1 MIASRVL
8 PLLLLVAGS
17 ALSQEIRYIDLT
29 AIKQRAELRYP
40 PAPPVECEKGTVR
53 SSGGYGGVSV
63 GDGAPDWRDPH
74 ALEVELLRVS
84 PADVDPAEPFEAE
97 FRVLNT
103 GRAPIDIPVS
113 PHLSDLQ
120 PSDASLDFTYFS
132 LALVAEVAAEPE
144 GPAVSSLGFVEL
156 YGSPDQDGTMV
167 VLKPG
172 EWIRV
177 TANIKLQPRS
187 WPMEQGSAR
196 FRGEFWLRKNTFHP
210 HPGGKFI
217 EIHNLYPNRAPTKW
231 LPAQLTFHPKSEM
244 PSAVF
249 LPVQSNDAKD
259 LGPGKLLVA
268 SRGLADPNF
277 AKTVIL
283 LVHFDDHGV
292 VGLILNRRTEIPLSR
307 VLEEFEGAKDRS
319 DPAYLGGPVEIPSA
333 FALFRSPAKI
343 EGAER
348 VFSRV
353 YLISTKALFEQTLA
367 ARPDPEVFHVYLGY
381 AGWTNDQLRREV
393 ELGGWFIFP
402 ADTAAVF
409 NSDPGSLW
417 PEMIRKT
424 ELKFA
429 GSQPANFGTW

>member
-1 MIASRVL
+1 MFTEYPVRDTIIETKEPDIFVTEAVIS
-8 PLLLLVAGS
+8 
-17 ALSQEIRYIDLT
+17 
-29 AIKQRAELRYP
+29 LR
-40 PAPPVECEKGTVR
+40 K
-53 SSGGYGGVSV
+53 
-63 GDGAPDWRDPH
+63 
-74 ALEVELLRVS
+74 
-84 PADVDPAEPFEAE
+84 
-97 FRVLNT
+97 
-103 GRAPIDIPVS
+103 
-113 PHLSDLQ
+113 
-120 PSDASLDFTYFS
+120 
-132 LALVAEVAAEPE
+132 
-144 GPAVSSLGFVEL
+144 LGFV
-156 YGSPDQDGTMV
+156 TMLAAIV
-167 VLKPG
+167 
-172 EWIRV
+172 
-177 TANIKLQPRS
+177 A
-187 WPMEQGSAR
+187 SAVAAR
-196 FRGEFWLRKNTFHP
+196 LNRH
-210 HPGGKFI
+210 I
-217 EIHNLYPNRAPTKW
+217 EAFN
-231 LPAQLTFHPKSEM
+231 PKSEM

-277 AKTVIL
+277 AETVIL

-307 VLEEFEGAKDRS
+307 VLEGFEGAKDLS
-319 DPAYLGGPVEIPSA
+319 DPAYLGGPVEIPTV

-348 VFSRV
+348 VFSGV

-367 ARPDPEVFHVYLGY
+367 ARPDPQVFHVYLGY

-424 ELKFA
+424 ELKVA
-429 GSQPANFGTW
+429 GCEPGNAAPTSTNPWTIQ